1 MIVGYIRVS
10 TLDQNADRQHVA
22 LNAAHVEKISEDHI
36 SGANT
41 DRAQFQAMMQFLREG
56 DELVVLSLDRLA
68 RNLRDLLDTVETLG
82 KRGVSV
88 RFLKENLL
96 FDARSNADPT
106 SKLMLSMVGA
116 FAEFERPMIRSRQ
129 AEGIT
134 LAKARGAYKGRP
146 RSVTDEQISKLK
158 AALAQEVPL
167 TKATRKVGISRTTA
181 YRYLAVAK
189 QLGAKHE

>member
-22 LNAAHVEKISEDHI
+22 LNAAHVEKIYEDHI

-56 DELVVLSLDRLA
+56 DELVVLNLDRLA

-116 FAEFERPMIRSRQ
+116 FAELERSMIRSRQ
-129 AEGIT
+129 AEGIA
-134 LAKARGAYKGRP
+134 LAKARGAYMGRP

-158 AALAQEVPL
+158 AALAQGVPL

>member
-22 LNAAHVEKISEDHI
+22 LNAAHVEKIYEDHI

-56 DELVVLSLDRLA
+56 DELVVLNLDRLA

-116 FAEFERPMIRSRQ
+116 FAEFERSMIRSRQ
-129 AEGIT
+129 AEGIA
-134 LAKARGAYKGRP
+134 LAKARGAYMGRP

-158 AALAQEVPL
+158 AALAQGVPL

>member
-22 LNAAHVEKISEDHI
+22 LNAAHVEKIYEDHI

-116 FAEFERPMIRSRQ
+116 FAEFEPSMIRSRQ
-129 AEGIT
+129 AEGIA

>member
-10 TLDQNADRQHVA
+10 TLDQHADRQHIA
-22 LNAAHVEKISEDHI
+22 LNAAHVEKIYEDHI

-116 FAEFERPMIRSRQ
+116 FAEFERSMIRSRQ
-129 AEGIT
+129 AEGIA

-146 RSVTDEQISKLK
+146 RSVTDEQISRLK

>member
-22 LNAAHVEKISEDHI
+22 LNAAHVEKIYEDHI

-116 FAEFERPMIRSRQ
+116 FAEFERSMIRSRQ
-129 AEGIT
+129 AEGIA

-181 YRYLAVAK
+181 YRYLAVAE

>member
-22 LNAAHVEKISEDHI
+22 LNAAHVEKIYEDHI

-41 DRAQFQAMMQFLREG
+41 DRAQFQVMMQFLREG
-56 DELVVLSLDRLA
+56 DELVVLNLDRLA

-116 FAEFERPMIRSRQ
+116 FAEFERSMIRSRQ
-129 AEGIT
+129 AEGIA
-134 LAKARGAYKGRP
+134 LAKARGAYMGRP

-158 AALAQEVPL
+158 AALAQGVPL

>member
-22 LNAAHVEKISEDHI
+22 LNAAHVEKIYEDHI

-116 FAEFERPMIRSRQ
+116 FAEFERSMIRSRQ
-129 AEGIT
+129 AEGIA
-134 LAKARGAYKGRP
+134 LAKARGAYMGRP

-158 AALAQEVPL
+158 ATLAQGVPL

>member
-22 LNAAHVEKISEDHI
+22 LNAAHVEKIYEDHI

-56 DELVVLSLDRLA
+56 DELVVLNLDRLA
-68 RNLRDLLDTVETLG
+68 RNLRDLLDTVEALG

-106 SKLMLSMVGA
+106 SKLMLSIVGA
-116 FAEFERPMIRSRQ
+116 FAEFERSTIRSRQ
-129 AEGIT
+129 AEGIA
-134 LAKARGAYKGRP
+134 LAKARGAYMGRP

-158 AALAQEVPL
+158 AALAQGVPL

>member
-22 LNAAHVEKISEDHI
+22 LNEAHVEKIYEDRI

-116 FAEFERPMIRSRQ
+116 FAEFERSMIRSRQ
-129 AEGIT
+129 AEGIA
-134 LAKARGAYKGRP
+134 LAKARGAYMGRP

-167 TKATRKVGISRTTA
+167 TKAARKVGISRTTA

>member
-22 LNAAHVEKISEDHI
+22 LNEAHVEKIYEDHI

-116 FAEFERPMIRSRQ
+116 FAEFERSMIRSRQ
-129 AEGIT
+129 AEGIA
-134 LAKARGAYKGRP
+134 LAKARGAYMGRP

-167 TKATRKVGISRTTA
+167 TKAARKVGISRTTA
-181 YRYLAVAK
+181 YRYLVVAK

>member
-10 TLDQNADRQHVA
+10 TLDQNADRQHIA
-22 LNAAHVEKISEDHI
+22 LNAAHVEKIYEDQI

-116 FAEFERPMIRSRQ
+116 FAEFERSMIRSRQ
-129 AEGIT
+129 AEGIA

>member
-10 TLDQNADRQHVA
+10 TLDQNADRQHIA
-22 LNAAHVEKISEDHI
+22 LNAAHVEKIYEDHI

-68 RNLRDLLDTVETLG
+68 RNLRDLLATVETLG

-116 FAEFERPMIRSRQ
+116 FAEFERSMIRSRQ
-129 AEGIT
+129 AEGIA

>member
-10 TLDQNADRQHVA
+10 TLDQNADRQHIA
-22 LNAAHVEKISEDHI
+22 LNAAHVEKIYEDHI

-116 FAEFERPMIRSRQ
+116 FAEFERSMIRSRQ
-129 AEGIT
+129 AEGIA

>member
-22 LNAAHVEKISEDHI
+22 LNAAHVEKIYEDHI

-116 FAEFERPMIRSRQ
+116 FAEFERSMIRSRQ
-129 AEGIT
+129 AEGIA

>member
-1 MIVGYIRVS
+1 MKIGYVRVS
-10 TLDQNADRQHVA
+10 TVEQHEERQIIE
-22 LNAAHVEKISEDHI
+22 LKEKANGERIYKDKL
-36 SGANT
+36 SGKNT
-41 DRAQFQAMMQFLREG
+41 ERPQLRAMIDFAREG
-56 DELVVLSLDRLA
+56 DTIYVSEFSRLA
-68 RNLRDLLDTVETLG
+68 RSTKDLLDIIQDLRE
-82 KRGVSV
+82 KGVQVIS
-88 RFLKENLL
+88 LKEN
-96 FDARSNADPT
+96 FDT
-106 SKLMLSMVGA
+106 STPAGELAMTVFAAIATLERKIMLQ
-116 FAEFERPMIRSRQ
+116 RQ
-129 AEGIT
+129 AEGIA

>member
-10 TLDQNADRQHVA
+10 TLDQNADRQHIA
-22 LNAAHVEKISEDHI
+22 LNAAHVEKIYEDHI

-68 RNLRDLLDTVETLG
+68 RNLRDLQDTVETLG

-116 FAEFERPMIRSRQ
+116 FAEFERSMIRSRQ
-129 AEGIT
+129 AEGIA

>member
-22 LNAAHVEKISEDHI
+22 LNAAHVEKIYEDHI

-41 DRAQFQAMMQFLREG
+41 NRAQFQAMMQFLREG

-116 FAEFERPMIRSRQ
+116 FAEFERSMIRSRQ
-129 AEGIT
+129 AEGIA
-134 LAKARGAYKGRP
+134 LAKARGAYMGRP

-158 AALAQEVPL
+158 ASLAQGVPL

>member
-22 LNAAHVEKISEDHI
+22 LNAAHVEKIYEDHI

-116 FAEFERPMIRSRQ
+116 FAEFERSMIRSRQ
-129 AEGIT
+129 AEGIA

-158 AALAQEVPL
+158 AALAQEVLL

>member
-10 TLDQNADRQHVA
+10 TLDQNADRQDIA
-22 LNAAHVEKISEDHI
+22 LNAAHVEKIYEDHI

-116 FAEFERPMIRSRQ
+116 FAEFERSMIRSRQ
-129 AEGIT
+129 AEGIA

>member
-22 LNAAHVEKISEDHI
+22 LNAAHVEKIYEDHI

-116 FAEFERPMIRSRQ
+116 FAEFERSMIRSRQ
-129 AEGIT
+129 AEGIA

-158 AALAQEVPL
+158 AALAQGVPL

>member
-10 TLDQNADRQHVA
+10 TLDQNADRQHIA
-22 LNAAHVEKISEDHI
+22 LNAAHVEKIYEDHI

-41 DRAQFQAMMQFLREG
+41 DRAQFQAIMQFLREG

-116 FAEFERPMIRSRQ
+116 FAEFERSMIRSRQ
-129 AEGIT
+129 AEGIA

>member
-10 TLDQNADRQHVA
+10 TLDQNADRQHIA
-22 LNAAHVEKISEDHI
+22 LNAAHVEKIYEDHI

-88 RFLKENLL
+88 RFLKEKLL

-116 FAEFERPMIRSRQ
+116 FAEFERSMIRSRQ
-129 AEGIT
+129 AEGIA

>member
-10 TLDQNADRQHVA
+10 TLDLNADRQHVA
-22 LNAAHVEKISEDHI
+22 LNAAHVEKIYEDHI

-56 DELVVLSLDRLA
+56 DELVVLNLDRLA

-116 FAEFERPMIRSRQ
+116 FAEFERSMIRSRQ
-129 AEGIT
+129 AEGIA
-134 LAKARGAYKGRP
+134 LAKARGAYMGRP

-158 AALAQEVPL
+158 AALAQGVPL